1 MRTEQQ
7 ALRVSLGAVIV
18 VAVLGVVFGLV
29 SGSVA
34 IIFDGVM
41 SLFDAVMSLVSIA
54 VSTITLA
61 RPRTRCPADCRTASA
76 WGSGTSSRWSRP

>member
-1 MRTEQQ
+1 VRTEQQ

-41 SLFDAVMSLVSIA
+41 SIA

-76 WGSGTSSRWSRP
+76 WGSGTSSRWSSP